1 MSWEFYLFY
10 EGINCDSK
18 VDYISKSDW
27 EMSALVIQ
35 YHITFHAEWKLEI
48 CLIKG
53 KLSLM

>member
-27 EMSALVIQ
+27 EMSALVI
-35 YHITFHAEWKLEI
+35 
-48 CLIKG
+48 
-53 KLSLM
+53 